1 MINAGNKTLG
11 GLFTTYLLLILNT
24 FTSQENAQNYE
35 RGHSVIRFAIMGR
48 GGGGVIKLGGASKYQ
63 NRINANKGEEGLN
76 FGNFL
81 ITIIECPQIG
91 NV

>member
-1 MINAGNKTLG
+1 MKGGIQLLG
-11 GLFTTYLLLILNT
+11 LQ
-24 FTSQENAQNYE
+24 SW
-35 RGHSVIRFAIMGR
+35 
-48 GGGGVIKLGGASKYQ
+48 GGGGGGIKLGGASKNQ

>member
-48 GGGGVIKLGGASKYQ
+48 GGGVIQLGGASKYQ